1 MAVRIENVI
10 CPFCGCLCDDIE
22 VTVEDNEIVK
32 VGKGCAISR
41 SLFINHRK
49 NSAKPMVE
57 GVEVSIEQCIEKT
70 ISILTHARYP
80 LIYGLSSTTCEA
92 RRKAIELAELVGG
105 NIDSTSSV
113 CHGPTT
119 LALQVAGEASCT
131 LGEVKNRADL
141 VVFWGCNPAEA
152 HIRHMARY
160 SVSAT
165 GQFIPNGRGDRTI
178 VVVDVRRTPTARLA
192 DIFLQIK
199 PNKDYE
205 CLSALRAILKGEKLD
220 VGEIGGLPSEALVD
234 FAERMKKCRF
244 GIIFFGMGLTMT
256 KGKHLN
262 VSAAISLVRDLNS
275 FTKFAIMPMRGR
287 FNVAGSD
294 ATLTWQTGY
303 PYAVNFSR
311 GYPQYNPGEFSAV
324 DLLARREVD
333 AALILA
339 SDPIASFP
347 YRAAHYLEEI
357 PTIAMDSKR
366 SMTTQVA
373 KVVIPVAAAGISA
386 EGTSYRMD
394 NIPIRLRKV
403 VDSPHPS
410 DEEILDKIIKGVKRC
425 SE

>member
-1 MAVRIENVI
+1 MRIENVV

-22 VTVEDNEIVK
+22 VIVEDNEIVK
-32 VGKGCAISR
+32 VAKACAIGR

-49 NSAKPMVE
+49 NLAKPMVRGRE
-57 GVEVSIEQCIEKT
+57 VNLEESIEEAVSI
-70 ISILTHARYP
+70 LAHARYP
-80 LIYGLSSTTCEA
+80 LIYGLSSTICEA
-92 RRKAIELAELVGG
+92 QRKAIELAELVGG
-105 NIDSTSSV
+105 SIDSTSSV

-119 LALQVAGEASCT
+119 LALQAVGEVTCT
-131 LGEVKNRADL
+131 LGEIKNRADL

-165 GQFIPNGRGDRTI
+165 GQFTPNGRRDRTI
-178 VVVDVRRTPTARLA
+178 VVVDVRHTPTTHAA
-192 DIFLQIK
+192 DIFLQVK

-220 VGEIGGLPSEALVD
+220 ADEVGGLPIGALVELS
-234 FAERMKKCRF
+234 ERMKKCRF
-244 GIIFFGMGLTMT
+244 GILFFGMGLTMT
-256 KGKHLN
+256 RGKYLN
-262 VSAAISLVRDLNS
+262 VSAALCLVRDLNR
-275 FTKFAIMPMRGR
+275 FTKFAVMPMRGH

-311 GYPQYNPGEFSAV
+311 GYPQYGPGEFSAV
-324 DLLARREVD
+324 DLLARREAD

-339 SDPIASFP
+339 SDPIAHFP
-347 YRAAHYLEEI
+347 YQAAGYLKEI
-357 PTIAMDSKR
+357 PTIAIDFKR
-366 SMTTQVA
+366 SMTTEIA
-373 KVVIPVAAAGISA
+373 KVVIPTAAAGISA
-386 EGTSYRMD
+386 EGTAYRMD

-403 VDSPHPS
+403 VDSPYPS
-410 DEEILDKIIKGVKRC
+410 DEEVLGKIIKGVKQC